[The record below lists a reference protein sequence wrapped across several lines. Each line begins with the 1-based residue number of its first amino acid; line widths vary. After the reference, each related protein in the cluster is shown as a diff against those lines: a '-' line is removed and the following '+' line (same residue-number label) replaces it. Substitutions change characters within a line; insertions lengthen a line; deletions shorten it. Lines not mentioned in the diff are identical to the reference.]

1 MRALPFIAP
10 LALVGAAFA
19 QPAQAQELNRGTQ
32 RIEVLGTASS
42 ACVAGSVQASGVQV
56 NATYVSGGAND
67 GSVTIPVLV
76 DPNTAATL
84 GSRIVLNLPVVCNTS
99 HNISV
104 RSFYGALTRDGA
116 NNRPT
121 GGFSESQAYSID
133 VTWQAQTARLETA
146 NRTVGFVV
154 PRPAK
159 GDVTV
164 DINVPRGTRPLVAG
178 AYRDAVVVEIRPN
191 N

>member
-1 MRALPFIAP
+1 MRALHLTASLVLAG
-10 LALVGAAFA
+10 LALA

-32 RIEVLGTASS
+32 RLEVLGTASS
-42 ACVAGSVQASGVQV
+42 GCVAGSVQASSTQV
-56 NATYVSGGAND
+56 NAIYVSGGPSD
-67 GSVTIPVLV
+67 GSVTIPILV

-104 RSFYGALTRDGA
+104 RSFNGGLTRDGA
-116 NNRPT
+116 NGRAT
-121 GGFSESQAYSID
+121 GGFSESQAYAID

-146 NRTVGFVV
+146 NRTVAFVV

-159 GDVTV
+159 GEVTV